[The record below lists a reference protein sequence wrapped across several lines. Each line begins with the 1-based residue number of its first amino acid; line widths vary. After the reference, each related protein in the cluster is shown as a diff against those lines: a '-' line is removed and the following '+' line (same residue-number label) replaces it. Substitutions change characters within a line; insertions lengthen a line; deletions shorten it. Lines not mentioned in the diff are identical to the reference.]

1 VNRTYA
7 SYKNKTYEEQR
18 GSRIRSYGI
27 STEEYDQ
34 MLLDQ
39 NGVCY
44 ICNKKPS
51 DKRALDI
58 DHNHETGEVRGLL
71 CSQHNR
77 AIGLFDDSIN
87 LLAKAIEYLSRNK

>member
-1 VNRTYA
+1 MPRT
-7 SYKNKTYEEQR
+7 KNKTYEEQR

-27 STEEYDQ
+27 SIEEYDQ
-34 MLLDQ
+34 MLLEQ

-58 DHNHETGEVRGLL
+58 DHNHETGVVRGLL

-87 LLAKAIEYLSRNK
+87 LLARAIEYLSRNK

>member
-1 VNRTYA
+1 
-7 SYKNKTYEEQR
+7 
-18 GSRIRSYGI
+18 
-27 STEEYDQ
+27 
-34 MLLDQ
+34 MLTDQ

-44 ICNKKPS
+44 ICSKKPS

-87 LLAKAIEYLSRNK
+87 LLARAIEYLSRKK

>member
-1 VNRTYA
+1 MPRI
-7 SYKNKTYEEQR
+7 KNKTYEEQR

-27 STEEYDQ
+27 STEDYDQ

-58 DHNHETGEVRGLL
+58 DHNHKTGVVRGLL
-71 CSQHNR
+71 CSKHNR

-87 LLAKAIEYLSRNK
+87 LLARAIEYLSRNK